1 MSVVEIIK
9 DRDGEGVKY
18 QVQCPET
25 DLLTWHWIHYS
36 NLHYMCD
43 EEYNPMQ
50 LANIS
55 EFNLIDLLNNHIEND
70 KNRINYYAGS
80 RTVSVPG
87 EHPGESGA
95 QGSQEP

>member
-43 EEYNPMQ
+43 DEYNPMQ

-70 KNRINYYAGS
+70 KDTIN
-80 RTVSVPG
+80 
-87 EHPGESGA
+87 
-95 QGSQEP
+95 